1 MNKTREVKYYLQDC
15 GDFVIENYD
24 LAKPFASFFPG
35 IAGLYG
41 IPMWVFYVN
50 RGQGIASF
58 GIEGK
63 KSSMLEFFPAN
74 RAWQFV
80 SRRGFRTFIKV
91 RNSRAAKCYEPF
103 RNKLST
109 QDMNFMRKMMISAED
124 FSLQE
129 DNRTMGLKFDVQ
141 YHTLA
146 NEPLAALIRN
156 FTIKNTSKSTK
167 KLEII
172 DGLPQVV
179 PYGANDRFLKEL
191 GRTIEAWMQ
200 VQFVTKFKVPLY
212 NLAVDPADSPQV
224 RYITGGNFYYS
235 YANIGKTKKES
246 RFIIDPQLVFGA
258 MNTLNYPRCFCRGN
272 FKIPRDQISSSK
284 TPSAFSYFDIV
295 LKPNQEIKI
304 TSLMGYSRN
313 NKQLQLLLTK
323 AQDINFLQTKN
334 NEYRKEVRKV
344 QNNILTKSS
353 NPTYDLYCKQ
363 TYLDNVLRGGLAT
376 TLQGKERSHIYH
388 LYSRKHGDLERD
400 YNNFLTEATYFSQGN
415 GNFRDVNQNRR
426 NDVWF
431 NTDVKD
437 ENIITFFNLIQLDGF
452 NPLVVFGD
460 RFKLRNEEAFKTI
473 AKLVKNKNDLPQ
485 IKKCVKKQFAL
496 GALFMFM
503 ETNEIKLN
511 VSKERFLKELLA
523 VCTRQQNAE
532 HGDGFWVDHWTYN
545 LDALEA
551 YLAIYPEKLKDILL
565 HRKKFVYFNN
575 FVKVKPRD
583 EKYILYNDC
592 VRQYHSVSLE
602 EIEEDSELS
611 RQISSDDW
619 AVRTELGKGNIYRT
633 TMLEKMICLI
643 TNKMASLDA
652 FGCGIEMEANKPGWY
667 DALNGLPGLFGSSVC
682 ETFELKRLI
691 DFTLDCIEDLDLDPN
706 MSVSLTMEL
715 YSFFKDIGSLV
726 EVYLKNKNNSR
737 DMVYW
742 DKSYTIK
749 EAYRKIIS
757 KGISGKLFDIK
768 MSELAEIL
776 KAMSEKLKIS
786 IANSKDKKTGLYH
799 TYFINDVASY
809 DKIKT
814 KDGFKMSSDNLF
826 CVRPKEFKQKALP
839 LFLEAQVHALKCV
852 KDRRKAKVLYENTKK
867 SALYDKPLKMYKVN
881 ASLTKVTKDIGRA
894 RAFTPGWLE
903 NESIW
908 LHMEYKF
915 ILELLRNG
923 LYDEFF
929 AEFKNVLVPFQ
940 PAERYGRSI
949 LENSSFIVSSAFPD
963 KSLHGNGFVARLSGS
978 TAEFINMWLWMNVGK
993 NPFRLDVDKK
1003 LIAEFEP
1010 VLAGWMFTK
1019 KKSKVEYCLGT
1030 GKHLKLDLPKGSYA
1044 FKFLSSTLV
1053 VYHNPKAKNTYGRDS
1068 VKPYAM
1074 ELKLHNGKSVR
1085 LKGSV
1090 IPAPY
1095 AEKLRAGLIK
1105 RIDVEFE

>member
-1 MNKTREVKYYLQDC
+1 MKKPRKVKYYLQED
-15 GDFVIENYD
+15 GKFVIENYD
-24 LAKPFASFFPG
+24 LGKPFASFFPG

-50 RGQGIASF
+50 RGQGIVSF

-91 RNSRAAKCYEPF
+91 NDPKDHKSYEPF

-109 QDMNFMRKMMISAED
+109 QDMIFMRKMMITPED
-124 FSLQE
+124 FALQE
-129 DNRTMGLKFDVQ
+129 DNKTMGLKFDVE
-141 YHTLA
+141 YHTLS
-146 NEPLAALIRN
+146 NEPMGALIRN
-156 FTIKNTSKSTK
+156 LTIKNTSKLVK

-200 VQFVTKFKVPLY
+200 VEFVTKFKAPLY
-212 NLAVDPADSPQV
+212 NLAVDPADTPQV
-224 RYITGGNFYYS
+224 KYIQGGNFYYS
-235 YANIGKTKKES
+235 YAYVGKVKKDAQ
-246 RFIIDPQLVFGA
+246 FIVDPQLVFGA
-258 MNTLNYPRCFCRGN
+258 VNTFNYPRSFCREN
-272 FKIPRDQISSSK
+272 FKVPAEQISSSK
-284 TPSAFSYFDIV
+284 TPSGFSYFDIV
-295 LKPNQEIKI
+295 LKPKQEIKI
-304 TSLMGYSRN
+304 SSFMGYSRT
-313 NKQLQLLLTK
+313 NKQLQTLITK
-323 AQDINFLQTKN
+323 TENPAFLKKTNDDYIQ
-334 NEYRKEVRKV
+334 EVKKV
-344 QNNILTKSS
+344 QNNIFTKSS
-353 NPTYDLYCKQ
+353 NSTYDLYCKQ

-376 TLQGKERSHIYH
+376 TLQGKDKSHIYH

-415 GNFRDVNQNRR
+415 GNFRDINQNRR

-437 ENIITFFNLIQLDGF
+437 ANISTFFNLIQLDGF

-460 RFKLRNEEAFKTI
+460 RFKIRNEEAFKAI
-473 AKLVKNKNDLPQ
+473 AQLIKNKDDIPK
-485 IKKCVKKQFAL
+485 IYKYVKKQFSL
-496 GALFMFM
+496 GSLFMFI
-503 ETNEIKLN
+503 ETHEIKLN
-511 VSKERFLKELLA
+511 VPKERFLKELLA
-523 VCTRQQNAE
+523 GCLRQQNAE

-545 LDALEA
+545 LDALES
-551 YLAIYPEKLKDILL
+551 YLAIYPEKLKDLIFY
-565 HRKKFVYFNN
+565 RKKFVYFNN
-575 FVKVKPRD
+575 VVKVKPRD

-592 VRQYHSVSLE
+592 VRQYHSVSIE

-619 AVRTELGKGNIYRT
+619 AVRTELGKGTVYKT
-633 TMLEKMICLI
+633 TMLGKMICLI

-652 FGCGIEMEANKPGWY
+652 YGCGIEMEANKPGWY
-667 DALNGLPGLFGSSVC
+667 DALNGLPGLFGSSVN
-682 ETFELKRLI
+682 EVFELKRLI
-691 DFTLDCIEDLDLDPN
+691 DFILDCISSLDVN
-706 MSVSLTMEL
+706 MNMPISLTMEL
-715 YSFFKDIGSLV
+715 LSFFNDIGSLV
-726 EVYLKNKNNSR
+726 NVYLQEKSNDR

-768 MSELAEIL
+768 LSDIVETLKKMTAKLEISL
-776 KAMSEKLKIS
+776 E
-786 IANSKDKKTGLYH
+786 NSKDKKSGLYH
-799 TYFINDVASY
+799 TYFINEVVNY

-814 KDGFKMSSDNLF
+814 KYGFKMSSDNFF
-826 CVRPKEFKQKALP
+826 CVRPTKFKQKPLP
-839 LFLEAQVHALKCV
+839 LFLEAQVHALKCEKDKNKV
-852 KDRRKAKVLYENTKK
+852 KTIYEKTKK
-867 SALYDKPLKMYKVN
+867 SDLYDKPLKMFKVN
-881 ASLTKVTKDIGRA
+881 ASLDKVTKDIGRA

-903 NESIW
+903 NESVW

-915 ILELLRNG
+915 ILELLRHDF
-923 LYDEFF
+923 YDEFF
-929 AEFKNVLVPFQ
+929 TEFKNVLVPFQ

-978 TAEFINMWLWMNVGK
+978 TAELINMWLWMNVGK
-993 NPFRLDVDKK
+993 NPFKLDAEHK

-1010 VLAGWMFTK
+1010 VLPAWMFTK
-1019 KKSKVEYCLGT
+1019 ERSVVDYCQNT
-1030 GKHLKLDLPKGSYA
+1030 GKSTKLELPKGSYA
-1044 FKFLSSTLV
+1044 FNFLSFTLV
-1053 VYHNPKAKNTYGRDS
+1053 VYHNPQGKNTYGNDA
-1068 VKPYAM
+1068 VKPCAM
-1074 ELKLHNGKSVR
+1074 EIKMRDGKTVKV
-1085 LKGSV
+1085 KGSV
-1090 IPAPY
+1090 FSRSL
-1095 AEKLRAGLIK
+1095 AEKLRDGLVSK
-1105 RIDVEFE
+1105 IDVELK